1 MRGITVTLLQ
11 RNQTGTDAFNRPVY
25 GDPTEIQV
33 ENVLVAP
40 TSAGGEEV
48 LSDLDLTG
56 RKATYT
62 LAIPKGDANVWE
74 GNQVRFFGETWQVIG
89 MPTQGID
96 ALIPLDWNKKVQV
109 ERIE

>member
-11 RNQTGTDAFNRPVY
+11 RNQTGTDAFNHPVY
-25 GDPTEIQV
+25 GEPTEIPV

-74 GNQVRFFGETWQVIG
+74 GNQVRFFGETWKVIG
-89 MPTQGID
+89 MPTQGIED
-96 ALIPLDWNKKVQV
+96 LIPLDWNKKVQV